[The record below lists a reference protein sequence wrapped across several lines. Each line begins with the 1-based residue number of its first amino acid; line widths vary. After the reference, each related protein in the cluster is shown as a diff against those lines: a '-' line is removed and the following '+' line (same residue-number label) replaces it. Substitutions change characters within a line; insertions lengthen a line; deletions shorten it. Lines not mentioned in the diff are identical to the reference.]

1 MKPSIGRIVRYNS
14 NHGPAAAIVIR
25 VHSVGDGS
33 IVDLQ
38 VFRQDGSIRHCT
50 DVEPGKHLGGWQ
62 WPPRE

>member
-14 NHGPAAAIVIR
+14 NRGPAAAIVTR
-25 VHSVGDGS
+25 VRSVGEGS

-38 VFRQDGSIRHCT
+38 VFRQDGNIQHVT
-50 DVEPGKHLGGWQ
+50 MVEPGDHLGGWS